1 MLTHLHIR
9 NMALLKEEEIS
20 FGSGLNILTGE
31 TGAGKSILIGSLNAA
46 LGISSMKDMIPD
58 GEDTSLVELIFSS
71 LPDTVRRKME
81 EMDIPIEEDQII
93 ISRRFKNGKSISRIN
108 GETVPVKRVREIS
121 SLLIDIHGQNEHQS
135 LLQPSSHRQFLD
147 RFDRERS
154 QKLLQECRRAY
165 EAWQKAEKAWQEA
178 SLDESERMKKIDLL
192 TYEWN
197 EIEEAGLKIGEDEE
211 LEAEYARMAN
221 AQQILEAVSACDQFL
236 GQGGGAAEMVGRS
249 LKSLGSVSSLDPAL
263 SSLFDQLSLA
273 EDMLGDFSRSLRD
286 YMDGFTYDEET
297 YYRTSSRLD
306 LLNRLKHKYGGT
318 LEKVLAYQAER
329 REELDRLEDYAAW
342 LDQLEKDR
350 RTSYAALEKAAASLG
365 KVRREN
371 APVLQ
376 NQIARALRDLN
387 FPDVR
392 FEIRLE
398 DLEKIQEH
406 GKDSVVFYIST
417 NPGVPL
423 KPLQE
428 VASGGEMSRIMLAM
442 KAVMAGQDEIDT
454 LIFDEIDAGISGR
467 TAQKVS
473 EKMALI
479 AAAHQVI
486 CITHLAQI
494 AAMADS
500 HFEIIKT
507 ASDQSTRTRVRP
519 LNEEERIGELERIL
533 GGVSITKAVEENA
546 REMKRQADAQKNQ
559 IRQNRTEEKR

>member
-1 MLTHLHIR
+1 
-9 NMALLKEEEIS
+9 
-20 FGSGLNILTGE
+20 
-31 TGAGKSILIGSLNAA
+31 
-46 LGISSMKDMIPD
+46 
-58 GEDTSLVELIFSS
+58 
-71 LPDTVRRKME
+71 
-81 EMDIPIEEDQII
+81 
-93 ISRRFKNGKSISRIN
+93 
-108 GETVPVKRVREIS
+108 
-121 SLLIDIHGQNEHQS
+121 
-135 LLQPSSHRQFLD
+135 
-147 RFDRERS
+147 
-154 QKLLQECRRAY
+154 
-165 EAWQKAEKAWQEA
+165 
-178 SLDESERMKKIDLL
+178 
-192 TYEWN
+192 
-197 EIEEAGLKIGEDEE
+197 
-211 LEAEYARMAN
+211 
-221 AQQILEAVSACDQFL
+221 
-236 GQGGGAAEMVGRS
+236 
-249 LKSLGSVSSLDPAL
+249 
-263 SSLFDQLSLA
+263 
-273 EDMLGDFSRSLRD
+273 
-286 YMDGFTYDEET
+286 
-297 YYRTSSRLD
+297 
-306 LLNRLKHKYGGT
+306 
-318 LEKVLAYQAER
+318 
-329 REELDRLEDYAAW
+329 
-342 LDQLEKDR
+342 
-350 RTSYAALEKAAASLG
+350 
-365 KVRREN
+365 
-371 APVLQ
+371 
-376 NQIARALRDLN
+376 
-387 FPDVR
+387 
-392 FEIRLE
+392 LE